1 MTKTTDEQ
9 IAQIHR
15 EFHSMMNGPV
25 SQSMREKG
33 LKYKVIFGV
42 ELPRLQE
49 FAATL
54 PHTRELSQALWKEN
68 IRESRII
75 APMIM
80 PTEEFCPEMADIWLD
95 QTNYSEEVQC
105 CVMFLYQRLPY
116 AAQKAFEWMANDR
129 PMFQVCGF
137 QLIAR
142 LFAGGSEPSPD
153 GEEEFLDQAAA
164 ALASEDFHVRKA
176 AHTAILKFMDL
187 NLRCE
192 RRGDNLL
199 TAAGL

>member
-1 MTKTTDEQ
+1 MTKTTEEQ
-9 IAQIHR
+9 IIQIHR

-42 ELPRLQE
+42 ELPRLMA

-54 PHTRELSQALWKEN
+54 PHTRELAQALWKEN

-75 APMIM
+75 APMLM
-80 PTEEFCPEMADIWLD
+80 PTEEFCPEMADIWLE
-95 QTNYSEEVQC
+95 QANYAEEVQC
-105 CVMFLYQRLPY
+105 CVMYLFQRLPY
-116 AAQKAFEWMANDR
+116 APQKAFEWMADER
-129 PMFQVCGF
+129 PTFQMCGF

-142 LFAGGSEPSPD
+142 LFANGTEATPR

-164 ALASEDFHVRKA
+164 ALRSEDFHVRKA
-176 AHTAILKFMDL
+176 AHTAVLKFMDI

-192 RRGDNLL
+192 RRGDSLL
-199 TAAGL
+199 TDAGL

>member
-1 MTKTTDEQ
+1 MTKNIEEQ

-15 EFHSMMNGPV
+15 EFRSMMNGPI

-33 LKYKVIFGV
+33 LRYKVIFGV
-42 ELPRLQE
+42 ELPRLAA
-49 FAATL
+49 FAETL
-54 PHTRELSQALWKEN
+54 PHTRELAQTLWKEN

-75 APMIM
+75 APMLM
-80 PTEEFCPEMADIWLD
+80 PTEEFCPEMADIWLE
-95 QTNYSEEVQC
+95 QTKYAEEAQC
-105 CVMFLYQRLPY
+105 CVMYLYQRLPY
-116 AAQKAFEWMANDR
+116 APQKAFEWMADER
-129 PMFQVCGF
+129 PTFQMCGF

-142 LFAGGSEPSPD
+142 LFANGTEASPR

-164 ALASEDFHVRKA
+164 ALRSEDFHVRKA
-176 AHTAILKFMDL
+176 AHTAVLKFMDI

-192 RRGDNLL
+192 RRGDSLL